1 LRKTLLA
8 LAAVACVVPAL
19 AFAALP
25 KKGSAYA
32 YCESENSCPLT
43 FDTSATGRKIK
54 NLSMY
59 NDCAQVPPRDG
70 YPKIR
75 VKDTGKFEKSGTVTD
90 VTGAELTFTIK
101 GKFKRPKKAVG
112 TFEIDASKSATPP
125 FKPCDSAP
133 EDFVAKRKAMRSLHW
148 GAWPFPPR
156 A

>member
-1 LRKTLLA
+1 MRKTILA
-8 LAAVACVVPAL
+8 SRRRLHASSRRSRSRPCRRRTP
-19 AFAALP
+19 
-25 KKGSAYA
+25 AYA

-59 NDCAQVPPRDG
+59 NDCARVPPRDG

-125 FKPCDSAP
+125 FKPCDSDP
-133 EDFVAKRKAMRSLHW
+133 EEFVAKRK
-148 GAWPFPPR
+148 GA
-156 A
+156 AGST